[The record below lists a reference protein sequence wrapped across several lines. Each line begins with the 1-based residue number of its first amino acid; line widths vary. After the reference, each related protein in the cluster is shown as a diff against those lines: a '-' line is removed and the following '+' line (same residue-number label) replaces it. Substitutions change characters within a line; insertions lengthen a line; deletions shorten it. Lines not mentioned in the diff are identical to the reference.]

1 MSLSVPCN
9 VVRWLINGLTWRAH
23 AFARRASG
31 FLADCLPDRI
41 VLARRFRRTFG
52 RPLDL
57 KSPKTF
63 NEKLFWLMLY
73 YRTPL
78 VTRLADKYEVR
89 QYVAERAEPRI
100 LNDLYAVWDRV
111 DDIDFKMLPEAF
123 VLKVTRGSNMN
134 ILCRKTSELNVET
147 TKQQLHS
154 WMSRNS
160 AYWDFREWS
169 YKNIKPRIIC
179 ERLLIDD
186 TWGTPPDYKFFC
198 FGGEP
203 RFVQVDTDRFTQ
215 HGRDLFDLDWQ
226 PLPFIY
232 VYPPGRRTVP
242 RPRNLDEM
250 VGFARRLS
258 HGFPFVRVDLYAID
272 GRTLFGEMTWYP
284 EGGEGR
290 FSPDSYD
297 TYWGEVLQLPL

>member
-1 MSLSVPCN
+1 MSVPRN
-9 VVRWLINGLTWRAH
+9 VVMWLINGLMWRAN
-23 AFARRASG
+23 AFARRAPR
-31 FLADCLPDRI
+31 FLSDCLPDRM

-52 RPLDL
+52 RPLNL
-57 KSPKTF
+57 KNPKTF

-89 QYVAERAEPRI
+89 QYVAERVEPGI

-123 VLKVTRGSNMN
+123 VLKVTWGSNMN
-134 ILCRKTSELNVET
+134 IFCRKTSELDVET

-160 AYWDFREWS
+160 AYWDFREWA

-179 ERLLIDD
+179 ERLLTDS
-186 TWGTPPDYKFFC
+186 TWSVPPDHKFYC

-203 RFVQVDTDRFTQ
+203 RFVQVVTGRFVELSTDM
-215 HGRDLFDLDWQ
+215 FDLDWHR
-226 PLPFIY
+226 LPFSCDSLSR
-232 VYPPGRRTVP
+232 GRTVP
-242 RPRNLDEM
+242 RPSNWDEM
-250 VGFARRLS
+250 VAVARRLS
-258 HGFPFVRVDLYAID
+258 HGFPFVRVDLYAVG
-272 GRTLFGEMTWYP
+272 GRPLFGEMTWYP
-284 EGGEGR
+284 YGGEGR

-297 TYWGEVLQLPL
+297 TYWGEVLQLPS

>member
-1 MSLSVPCN
+1 MSVQRSVVLWLISGVKWRANAFVQRVRRSLS
-9 VVRWLINGLTWRAH
+9 
-23 AFARRASG
+23 
-31 FLADCLPDRI
+31 DCVPDRMA
-41 VLARRFRRTFG
+41 LARRFRRTFG
-52 RPLDL
+52 RPLNL
-57 KSPKTF
+57 KNPKTF

-78 VTRLADKYEVR
+78 ITRLADKYEVR

-100 LNDLYAVWDRV
+100 LNDLFAVWDRV
-111 DDIDFKMLPEAF
+111 DDIDFKTLPEAF
-123 VLKVTRGSNMN
+123 VLKVTWGSGMN
-134 ILCRKTSELNVET
+134 IFCPKISELNVET
-147 TKQQLHS
+147 TKQRLLF
-154 WMSRNS
+154 WMNRNS
-160 AYWDFREWS
+160 TYWDTRAWS
-169 YKNIKPRIIC
+169 YKDLKPRIIC
-179 ERLLIDD
+179 ERLLIDS

-203 RFVQVDTDRFTQ
+203 RFVQVDTDRFTR

-232 VYPPGRRTVP
+232 AYPSSGRIVP
-242 RPRNLDEM
+242 RPTNLDEM
-250 VGFARRLS
+250 VAFARRLS

-284 EGGEGR
+284 EAGEGQ

-297 TYWGEVLQLPL
+297 TYWGAVLQLPP